1 MKARLTLG
9 VMAATLA
16 LGAVQAQANNDARR
30 GGFPLPEF
38 GELDANQSGSFTRDD
53 LTAFLQ
59 NRGTWQDRIVARL
72 MEQADADGKLDE
84 ARLRAGLQ
92 AMADARAPR
101 GGNRMDPERMGARM
115 FDRIDAND
123 DGVVDADEYAA
134 FRDHAAERMG
144 RRGPHG
150 RN

>member
-1 MKARLTLG
+1 MKARLTLA

-16 LGAVQAQANNDARR
+16 LGTLQAQAKNDGRR
-30 GGFPLPEF
+30 AGMPLPEF
-38 GELDANQSGSFTRDD
+38 GELDRDGTGSFTRDD

-59 NRGTWQDRIVARL
+59 ERGNWQDRIVARL
-72 MEQADADGKLDE
+72 MEQADDDGKLDE
-84 ARLRAGLQ
+84 ARLRAGFQ

-101 GGNRMDPERMGARM
+101 GGNRMDAERMGARM
-115 FDRIDAND
+115 FDRIDANN
-123 DGVVDADEYAA
+123 DGVIDADEYAA
-134 FRDHAAERMG
+134 FRDRAAARMG